1 VKGGKIMGAMK
12 EFEQEIREIVREELL
27 KQPTN
32 PLYTANRPP
41 RPNGKERPAI
51 REDCDWLEFETERCI
66 QGFWEFCTDRA
77 MKSGRNPKSV
87 LRKIRSLLNSGV
99 ISTW

>member
-1 VKGGKIMGAMK
+1 MGAMK